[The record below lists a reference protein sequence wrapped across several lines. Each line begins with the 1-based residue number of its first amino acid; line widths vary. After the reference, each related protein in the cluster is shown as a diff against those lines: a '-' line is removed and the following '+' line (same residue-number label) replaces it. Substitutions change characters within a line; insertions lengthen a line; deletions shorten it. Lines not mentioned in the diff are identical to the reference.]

1 MLGFWLVALGM
12 TVVAV
17 GFVLA
22 RLVFPQGA
30 ARWADPREANLAA
43 LRAAWAELERDR
55 AAGLIA
61 PDQHQGA
68 RDELASRAL
77 EELDEGAAPAT
88 RRPARL
94 AAIVAAL
101 AIPLAAFTLYG
112 AIGEPQA
119 IASARAFQDF
129 AGPLDAER
137 APAFRNQLARHLADN
152 PRDARAWALL
162 ARLELALDRFR
173 ESEAAFERA
182 LADRKV
188 ARDPGVWC
196 DYADAAGL
204 AQGGRLEGRPAQF
217 IARALELDAAHPRA
231 LEMSGSLAIEK
242 GDYAGATRQWRQL
255 LEGLDANDPRRGD
268 LVRAIARA
276 ERLATP
282 GMT

>member
-1 MLGFWLVALGM
+1 M

-17 GFVLA
+17 GFVLL

-43 LRAAWAELERDR
+43 LRAAWAEMERDR
-55 AAGLIA
+55 AAGLIP
-61 PDQHQGA
+61 PDEHQSA

-77 EELDEGAAPAT
+77 EELEEAAAPAA

-94 AAIVAAL
+94 AAIVAVIAM
-101 AIPLAAFTLYG
+101 PLAAFALYG

-119 IASARAFQDF
+119 IVSARAFQDF
-129 AGPLDAER
+129 AGPLGADQ

-162 ARLELALDRFR
+162 ARLELALDRFP
-173 ESEAAFERA
+173 EAQAAFARA
-182 LADRKV
+182 VADRKV
-188 ARDPGVWC
+188 ALDPGIWC

-231 LEMSGSLAIEK
+231 LEMAGSLAIER
-242 GDYAGATRQWRQL
+242 GDYAGATRQWRL
-255 LEGLDANDPRRGD
+255 LLDGLDADDPRRGD

>member
-1 MLGFWLVALGM
+1 MPGFWLVALGM

-43 LRAAWAELERDR
+43 LRAAWAEMERDR
-55 AAGLIA
+55 AAGLIP
-61 PDQHQGA
+61 PDEQQSA

-77 EELDEGAAPAT
+77 EELDEVAAPAT
-88 RRPARL
+88 RRPAAL
-94 AAIVAAL
+94 AAIIAAI
-101 AIPLAAFTLYG
+101 AMPLAAYALYS

-129 AGPLDAER
+129 AGPLGADQ

-162 ARLELALDRFR
+162 ARLELALDRFP
-173 ESEAAFERA
+173 ESEAAFARA
-182 LADRKV
+182 VADRKV
-188 ARDPGVWC
+188 ALDPGIWC
-196 DYADAAGL
+196 DYADATAL
-204 AQGGRLEGRPAQF
+204 AQGGRLAGKPAQF
-217 IARALELDAAHPRA
+217 IARALALDAAHPRA
-231 LEMSGSLAIEK
+231 LEMAGSLAIER
-242 GDYAGATRQWRQL
+242 GDYAGATRQWRL
-255 LEGLDANDPRRGD
+255 LLDGLDADDPRRGD

>member
-22 RLVFPQGA
+22 RLVFPEGA
-30 ARWADPREANLAA
+30 TRWADPREANLAA
-43 LRAAWAELERDR
+43 LRAAWDELERDR
-55 AAGLIA
+55 AVGLIP
-61 PDQHQGA
+61 PDEQQSA
-68 RDELASRAL
+68 RNELASRAL
-77 EELDEGAAPAT
+77 EELDEVAAPAT

-94 AAIVAAL
+94 AAIIAAL
-101 AIPLAAFTLYG
+101 AIPLAAFALYG

-119 IASARAFQDF
+119 IVSARAFQDF
-129 AGPLDAER
+129 AGPLSAEQ

-152 PRDARAWALL
+152 PRDARAWTLL

-173 ESEAAFERA
+173 EAEAAFERA

-188 ARDPGVWC
+188 ALDPGVWC

-204 AQGGRLEGRPAQF
+204 ARGGRLEGKPAQF

-231 LEMSGSLAIEK
+231 LEMAGSLAIEK
-242 GDYAGATRQWRQL
+242 GDYAGAMRQWRLL

-268 LVRAIARA
+268 LGRAIARA